1 MPTCV
6 PVPATTTVD
15 HVIEIGKASDV
26 ELTEEGVAEI
36 DQTLAA
42 YEVAGERNHPA
53 GMKNHQLLELRSL
66 FYLPSTQVYGFS
78 AASKSHNLG

>member
-6 PVPATTTVD
+6 LVPASTTVD
-15 HVIEIGKASDV
+15 HVIKNRKASDV

-42 YEVAGERNHPA
+42 YEVAGERYHSA
-53 GMKNHQLLELRSL
+53 DMKIHQLLELRFLLSSSIHSRL
-66 FYLPSTQVYGFS
+66 LLSCGF
-78 AASKSHNLG
+78 